1 MTLRS
6 MTGFGTATRGWNV
19 DDAAFTAEVEAR
31 SVNGRHLEV
40 RVRQPW
46 GVAVEQSVRKL
57 VEARCGRG
65 RIDVTITC
73 TRASA
78 SATLPSES
86 LAVLGV
92 DPERLRA
99 VIDAAIQTAMLGR
112 RAGLEVLAPTPVE
125 LLRLSATPGRAS
137 SESALPAAPAFLDA
151 LATEALD
158 ALAQFRATE
167 GEALRSV
174 LAELVLELRSALDRI
189 TVHVATD
196 AAPYAERLH
205 KRVRELCEGAGVALP
220 DPTRLAQEVA
230 ILAARADIAEE
241 LARVAMHLARTE
253 DVLAAPASSG
263 QGRTL
268 EFVAQELLRE
278 FTTIGSKMIS
288 HAGAQVVIDAKGT
301 LERLREQ
308 VSNVE

>member
-6 MTGFGTATRGWNV
+6 MTGFGTATRGWTV
-19 DDAAFTAEVEAR
+19 DDAAFTVEIEAR

-46 GVAVEQSVRKL
+46 GLAVEQAVRKL

-65 RIDVTITC
+65 RVDVTIAC
-73 TRASA
+73 ARASA
-78 SATLPSES
+78 TTAMPSES

-92 DPERLRA
+92 EPERLRA
-99 VIDAAIQTAMLGR
+99 VIDAAIQTAMLAR

-137 SESALPAAPAFLDA
+137 AEAALPAAPDFLEA

-174 LAELVLELRSALDRI
+174 LAQLVLELRSALDRI
-189 TVHVATD
+189 TVLVASD

-205 KRVRELCEGAGVALP
+205 RRVRELCEGAAVALP
-220 DPTRLAQEVA
+220 DATRLAQEVA
-230 ILAARADIAEE
+230 LFAARADIAEE
-241 LARVAMHLARTE
+241 LARLAMHLARSQ
-253 DVLAAPASSG
+253 DVLAAPATAG

-278 FTTIGSKMIS
+278 LTTIGSKMIS

>member
-1 MTLRS
+1 MPLHS
-6 MTGFGTATRGWNV
+6 MTGFGTASRGWTV
-19 DDAAFTAEVEAR
+19 DDAAFTLEVEAR

-46 GVAVEQSVRKL
+46 GVAIEQSVRKL

-65 RIDVTITC
+65 RVDVTIAC
-73 TRASA
+73 ARAG
-78 SATLPSES
+78 ATATPSES

-92 DPERLRA
+92 DPLRLRA
-99 VIDAAIQTAMLGR
+99 VIDAAAQTATLAR
-112 RAGLEVLAPTPVE
+112 RAGLEVVAPTPVE
-125 LLRLSATPGRAS
+125 LLRLSVAPGRAS
-137 SESALPAAPAFLDA
+137 SESTLPAAPEFLDVV
-151 LATEALD
+151 ATEALD
-158 ALAQFRATE
+158 ALARFRATE
-167 GEALRSV
+167 GEALRVV
-174 LAELVLELRSALDRI
+174 LADLVAELRSALDKI
-189 TVHVATD
+189 TELVALD
-196 AAPYAERLH
+196 ATPYAQRLH
-205 KRVRELCEGAGVALP
+205 RRVRELCEGAGTLQP
-220 DPTRLAQEVA
+220 DATRLAQEVA
-230 ILAARADIAEE
+230 LLAAKADVAEE
-241 LARVAMHLARTE
+241 LARLAMHLARTE
-253 DVLAAPASSG
+253 DVLAAPAASG